1 MTPEQDRAFMDCAIT
16 AGQRARYWSAP
27 NPPVGCVL
35 VKEGTVIG
43 EGFTQ
48 PAGDAHAEVMAL
60 QAARDAGGS
69 DACRGATAFVTL
81 EPCSHQGRTGPCVAA
96 LIEAGIERV
105 VVAVEDPNPQV
116 AGQGLSQL
124 REAGIAV
131 EVGIGADAVEQDLAG
146 FLLRMRRGYG
156 RITVKI
162 ATSLDGRT
170 AMASGES
177 QWITGELAR
186 QDVQR
191 LRAESDLIV
200 TGVGTVLADDCRL
213 TLRSDALPLSD
224 DDKARALAHP
234 PARMVLDSRGRTPSD
249 AQVLQGEPA
258 ILVVAQSSGDA
269 STTSVHPLPANPEGR
284 IDLAE
289 WIAFL
294 RTQTFNEIL
303 VEAGPTLSGAL
314 IREGWV
320 DRLVLYQAP
329 KLLGD
334 SARPLATMALDRLG
348 DAVELAFTE
357 VTRMGSDLRII
368 AAPLRRGQN

>member
-1 MTPEQDRAFMDCAIT
+1 MTIEQDRAFMDCAIT

-35 VKEGTVIG
+35 VKEGAIIG

-48 PAGDAHAEVMAL
+48 PAGDAHAEVVAL
-60 QAARDAGGS
+60 QAAREAGGT

-81 EPCSHQGRTGPCVAA
+81 EPCSHQGRTGPCAAA

-116 AGQGLSQL
+116 AGQGLSRL
-124 REAGIAV
+124 REAGIAA
-131 EVGIGADAVEQDLAG
+131 EVGIGAEAVEQDLAG

-213 TLRSDALPLSD
+213 TLRSDALPLAD
-224 DDKARALAHP
+224 EDKARALAHP
-234 PARMVLDSRGRTPSD
+234 PARMVLDSRGRTPPD

-258 ILVVAQSSGDA
+258 ILVVVQSSGDA
-269 STTSVHPLPANPEGR
+269 PTASVHQLPANPEGR

-294 RTQTFNEIL
+294 RAQSYNEIL

-314 IREGWV
+314 VREGWV

-334 SARPLATMALDRLG
+334 SARPLATMALDTLG

-368 AAPLRRGQN
+368 AAPQRRGQN

>member
-1 MTPEQDRAFMDCAIT
+1 MTPEQDRAFMDCAVT

-35 VKEGTVIG
+35 VKEGSVLG

-48 PAGDAHAEVMAL
+48 PAGNAHAEIKALEMARNVHG
-60 QAARDAGGS
+60 QTATQ
-69 DACRGATAFVTL
+69 GATAYVTL
-81 EPCSHQGRTGPCVAA
+81 EPCSHQGRTGPCVVA
-96 LIEAGIERV
+96 LIDAGIERV

-116 AGQGLSQL
+116 AGQGLSRL

-131 EVGIGADAVEQDLAG
+131 DVGIGAEAVEQDLAG
-146 FLLRMRRGYG
+146 FLLRMRRGHG

-200 TGVGTVLADDCRL
+200 TGVGTVLVDDCRL
-213 TLRSDALPLSD
+213 TLRSDALPLPD
-224 DDKARALAHP
+224 EDKGRALAHP
-234 PARMVLDSRGRTPSD
+234 PTRMVLDSRGRTPPG
-249 AQVLQGEPA
+249 AQVLQGEPT

-269 STTSVHPLPANPEGR
+269 PTTNVHRLPANPEGR

-289 WIAFL
+289 WIALL
-294 RTQTFNEIL
+294 RTQTYNEIL

-334 SARPLATMALDRLG
+334 SAWPLATMALDTLG

-357 VTRMGSDLRII
+357 VTHIGSDLRII